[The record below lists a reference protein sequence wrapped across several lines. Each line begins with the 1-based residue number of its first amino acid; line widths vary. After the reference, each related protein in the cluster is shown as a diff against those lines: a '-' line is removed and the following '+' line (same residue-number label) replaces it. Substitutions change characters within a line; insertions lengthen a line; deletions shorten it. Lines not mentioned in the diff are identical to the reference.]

1 MRLEVIGDDP
11 EDNRVLECAV
21 TGGASFII
29 SGDKH
34 LLELKEYQ
42 GIVVLSPS
50 AFLAFLDSGK
60 G

>member
-1 MRLEVIGDDP
+1 VIGDDP

-21 TGGASFII
+21 TAGASFII
-29 SGDKH
+29 SEDKH
-34 LLELKEYQ
+34 LLALKEYQ

-50 AFLAFLDSGK
+50 TFLAFLDSGK